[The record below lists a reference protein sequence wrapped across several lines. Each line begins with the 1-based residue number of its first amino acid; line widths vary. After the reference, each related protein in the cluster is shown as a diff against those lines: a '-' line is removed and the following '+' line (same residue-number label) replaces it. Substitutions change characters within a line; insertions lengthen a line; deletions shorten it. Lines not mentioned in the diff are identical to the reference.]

1 MMVHPERNWPVRY
14 LRKFLSCRIF
24 VPLATLSYSMYLYQV
39 LILKIIKKHFFSFG
53 DFSNGC
59 PWSAGESWKYFVLFI
74 ISGYFANM
82 LISLVM
88 YSLVEKPS
96 MEARKAW

>member
-1 MMVHPERNWPVRY
+1 MVHPERNWPVRY

-24 VPLATLSYSMYLYQV
+24 IPIATLSYSMYLYH
-39 LILKIIKKHFFSFG
+39 ILIIKIVYKYFFTIE

-59 PWSAGESWKYFVLFI
+59 PWSTGEAWKYIILFV
-74 ISGYFANM
+74 ISSYFASM
-82 LISLVM
+82 LVSFVT
-88 YSLVEKPS
+88 YSLVEKPA